1 METIMMRPS
10 PEVVALVDKLV
21 TWLDAEP
28 IEGPSGAPATSSY
41 ALIVSAWE
49 RFKLRVDA
57 LDAAVA
63 EPIVEGAANV
73 LLSAAALTDHET
85 FKLAFW
91 LTHVGE
97 AISAR

>member
-1 METIMMRPS
+1 MMRPS
-10 PEVVALVDKLV
+10 PEVIALVDSLV
-21 TWLDAEP
+21 AWRDDEP
-28 IEGPSGAPATSSY
+28 IDRSSGRPATSSY
-41 ALIVSAWE
+41 ALIVTAWE
-49 RFKLRVDA
+49 QFKLRVDA

-63 EPIVEGAANV
+63 EPLVSGAANV
-73 LLSAAALTDHET
+73 LLSAAALTDQTT